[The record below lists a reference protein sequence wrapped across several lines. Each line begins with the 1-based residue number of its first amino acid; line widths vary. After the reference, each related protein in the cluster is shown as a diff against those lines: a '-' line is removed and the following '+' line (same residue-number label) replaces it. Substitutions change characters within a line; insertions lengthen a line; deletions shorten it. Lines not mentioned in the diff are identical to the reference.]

1 MCNTHITHST
11 INKNEIYLV
20 HFFYCAKYITKTMDA
35 IMEQNTDIN
44 ITVVKNAG
52 IIDTP
57 SKTTIN
63 TENPKPNDAK
73 YRSIKIDTPTDV
85 IMEDIGIKL
94 RGTIDI
100 EPDSFKISNKRII
113 PKQREPQ
120 PEPVKMRSCGTWFD
134 ECFDCCCMPIQCM
147 ASSCRFCSDCCSEI
161 VPRMRPVYFFIIYL
175 FTGELNIEAVEYK
188 EYFNIK
194 TASDDQ
200 VNVPEILI
208 TTASIIFELYKTM
221 IGSFLT
227 VFTSQRCGQQTC
239 TILENIVPKNDLEL
253 AGIICNFLMA
263 TTLVIEYIFEI
274 MREAYLI
281 KYLKY
286 DKTLANNGEHIA
298 ELFELSDKNIFE
310 KLIPLYIIYIR
321 FSYVVLLV
329 YFVNVSL
336 SAVIVSANYYDNT
349 SIFSFVTNALFIIYK
364 IYNVIEITSYRGNY
378 FYSAYKKKNIHYN
391 SIKPQY
397 IIKSSCDKNAVEEIL
412 SYTEQHSTD
421 PENIVIDIADPLP
434 KSTNKVAENTEIAP
448 IVLPSCLNNITV
460 DISSSKEESNAEKQS
475 IDDLWLE
482 FKHNNF
488 RFPKKLKSATKDYS
502 EYSIQ
507 KEKEEA
513 LRQFYENNYIDKK
526 TYRKTALYLRKSAYG
541 DVDLSEA

>member
-1 MCNTHITHST
+1 
-11 INKNEIYLV
+11 
-20 HFFYCAKYITKTMDA
+20 
-35 IMEQNTDIN
+35 MEDI
-44 ITVVKNAG
+44 
-52 IIDTP
+52 
-57 SKTTIN
+57 
-63 TENPKPNDAK
+63 ENPKPNDTK
-73 YRSIKIDTPTDV
+73 PRSIKIDTPTDV
-85 IMEDIGIKL
+85 IVEDIGIKL
-94 RGTIDI
+94 RGFIDI
-100 EPDSFKISNKRII
+100 EPNNSFRISNNRII
-113 PKQREPQ
+113 PKQRESQ
-120 PEPVKMRSCGTWFD
+120 PDPVKMRSCGTWFD

-208 TTASIIFELYKTM
+208 TTASIMFELYKTM

-239 TILENIVPKNDLEL
+239 SILENIVPKNDLEL

-263 TTLVIEYIFEI
+263 TTLLIEYIFEI

-286 DKTLANNGEHIA
+286 DKCLANNGEHIA
-298 ELFELSDKNIFE
+298 ELYENTDKHIFE

-329 YFVNVSL
+329 YFVNVIL
-336 SAVIVSANYYDNT
+336 SGVIVSANYYDNT

-364 IYNVIEITSYRGNY
+364 IYNVVEITSYRGNY

-391 SIKPQY
+391 DVKPKYLIQSGY
-397 IIKSSCDKNAVEEIL
+397 EQTGEPTQSL
-412 SYTEQHSTD
+412 SDIEQSF
-421 PENIVIDIADPLP
+421 
-434 KSTNKVAENTEIAP
+434 
-448 IVLPSCLNNITV
+448 V
-460 DISSSKEESNAEKQS
+460 DIS
-475 IDDLWLE
+475 
-482 FKHNNF
+482 
-488 RFPKKLKSATKDYS
+488 
-502 EYSIQ
+502 
-507 KEKEEA
+507 
-513 LRQFYENNYIDKK
+513 
-526 TYRKTALYLRKSAYG
+526 
-541 DVDLSEA
+541 